1 MLYHTKED
9 LVNDLKG
16 VIDIQRNGAVNIIN
30 KDLLKNKKIDT
41 IVYNA
46 VFNKESALKDAARWL
61 IRSAGSRLGV
71 VSSSIQSL
79 YEAMGKKEYKGFT
92 VPAINIRG
100 LTYDVARSIFRA
112 AKKNHAGAFI
122 FEIARSEIGY
132 TDQRPAEYAAVIL
145 AAAIKEGFEYPVFIQ
160 GDHFQINAKKYEKD
174 KEGEIN
180 TVKKLMKEAIDAGFY
195 NIDIDTSTLVD
206 LNKPDLTGQQRL
218 NFEFAAEFTAYIR
231 SLEPKGITVSVG
243 GEIGEV
249 GKKNSTVEELRAFMD
264 GYNNTLATKGK
275 GLKGISKLS
284 VQTGT
289 SHGGVPLP
297 DGTIAKVKLDFETLR
312 NLSRVAR
319 DEYGLSGAVQHGA
332 STLPPDAFD
341 KFPETGTAEVHL
353 ATEFQ
358 NMIYES
364 SAFPQDFKKEIYDFL
379 KNHHDIKKEW
389 KEGDSE
395 EQFLYK
401 VRKNGFGP
409 FKERFWNLSSDRR
422 NKIGEEL
429 EAKFDFLFKKLNVIH
444 SRELINKTI
453 KPVDVALPNP
463 PGLL

>member
-9 LVNDLKG
+9 MVNDLKG
-16 VIDIQRNGAVNIIN
+16 VIDIQKNGAVNIIN
-30 KDLLKNKKIDT
+30 KDLLKSKKIDT

-61 IRSAGSRLGV
+61 IRIAGNRLGV

-206 LNKPDLTGQQRL
+206 LNKPNLTEQQRL

-297 DGTIAKVKLDFETLR
+297 DGTIAKVKLDFETLK

-319 DEYGLSGAVQHGA
+319 DEWPERGSAAWRFYA
-332 STLPPDAFD
+332 ST
-341 KFPETGTAEVHL
+341 
-353 ATEFQ
+353 
-358 NMIYES
+358 
-364 SAFPQDFKKEIYDFL
+364 
-379 KNHHDIKKEW
+379 
-389 KEGDSE
+389 
-395 EQFLYK
+395 
-401 VRKNGFGP
+401 
-409 FKERFWNLSSDRR
+409 
-422 NKIGEEL
+422 
-429 EAKFDFLFKKLNVIH
+429 
-444 SRELINKTI
+444 
-453 KPVDVALPNP
+453 
-463 PGLL
+463 